1 MSPDRISQR
10 FAHESSKAVYA
21 DMDAF
26 LADVVAIEREMIAQL
41 ARLGHGLTAALQSYF
56 WAGGNHIRS
65 AAGNE

>member
-1 MSPDRISQR
+1 
-10 FAHESSKAVYA
+10 
-21 DMDAF
+21 
-26 LADVVAIEREMIAQL
+26 MIAQL